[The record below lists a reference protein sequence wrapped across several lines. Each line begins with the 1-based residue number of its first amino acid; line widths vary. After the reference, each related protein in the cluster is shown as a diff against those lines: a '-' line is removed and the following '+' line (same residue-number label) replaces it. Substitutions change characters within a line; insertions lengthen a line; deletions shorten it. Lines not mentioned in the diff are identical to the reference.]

1 MEGNASAEYLS
12 LRRRIEERTAIV
24 GVIGLGYVGLPLT
37 CAAAEAGLRV
47 AAFDVDADKV
57 ARLRRGES
65 YLRHLPSERIAKIRS
80 DESTVE
86 DMATGK
92 PSGRFVPT
100 TDFADIR
107 FCDVIMICVP
117 TPLTEGREPDL
128 SYVTSTAESIQRN

>member
-1 MEGNASAEYLS
+1 MSLESATEPNSSARAANEAGAPAEYLA
-12 LRRRIEERTAIV
+12 LRRRIEERTAII

-80 DESTVE
+80 ENASVE
-86 DMATGK
+86 DMA
-92 PSGRFVPT
+92 
-100 TDFADIR
+100 
-107 FCDVIMICVP
+107 
-117 TPLTEGREPDL
+117 
-128 SYVTSTAESIQRN
+128 